1 MIFSATLGDL
11 INAHSTKSINQV
23 KKSYKSCEIDDL
35 THYLKFKNL
44 AKQKAHLN
52 TYFSC
57 EDMTFNSRPTL
68 VPLLLHPIIISI

>member
-1 MIFSATLGDL
+1 MHTQQ
-11 INAHSTKSINQV
+11 NQSINQV

-52 TYFSC
+52 THFSC

-68 VPLLLHPIIISI
+68 VPLLLHPIIISR